1 MISAKEAGIQTR
13 KNIKTKTQI
22 RPKQRL
28 LPKNEGKQYFIPI
41 PFKLVVVESAIEEA
55 ISAGMNF
62 VKIHNEITPE
72 AEQTLIENGYAVIYY
87 KTFIKIIW

>member
-28 LPKNEGKQYFIPI
+28 LPINEGKQYFIPL
-41 PFKLVVVESAIEEA
+41 KLVVVESAIEEA